1 MQKDEILPLSLPPR
15 GLTRRQAAA
24 YIGIGTTKFDE
35 LVKDGRMPK
44 PLKIDGSVRWDRFK
58 IDERFENLSES
69 GGNPWDT

>member
-1 MQKDEILPLSLPPR
+1 MKKDEILPLSLPPR

-58 IDERFENLSES
+58 IDEGFESLSDS
-69 GGNPWDT
+69 GGNPWDR